1 MADRLSIQL
10 NNFAVAISTSKFI
23 SKTSYGAFIFF
34 GLVTTI
40 GALYVWFLVP
50 ETRGRTL
57 EEMDEVFGATSFAA
71 EDESLRLRIEH
82 EIGLYA
88 LLGEGEPVESEMVKS
103 EYEHT
108 EPVSEPVS

>member
-1 MADRLSIQL
+1 M
-10 NNFAVAISTSKFI
+10 
-23 SKTSYGAFIFF
+23 
-34 GLVTTI
+34 TTI
-40 GALYVWFLVP
+40 GALYVHFLVP

-71 EDESLRLRIEH
+71 EDESTRLRIEQ

-88 LLGEGEPVESEMVKS
+88 LLGEGELVESEKAKT
-103 EYEHT
+103 EFEHA